1 VEYFQIHIFVS
12 APERL
17 TGKLSKILSF
27 PQMGHKHVIEGFRL
41 KTKTKQWARAVQ
53 NEVGMNY
60 KFDRTLQK
68 EGK

>member
-1 VEYFQIHIFVS
+1 
-12 APERL
+12 
-17 TGKLSKILSF
+17 
-27 PQMGHKHVIEGFRL
+27 
-41 KTKTKQWARAVQ
+41 VQ